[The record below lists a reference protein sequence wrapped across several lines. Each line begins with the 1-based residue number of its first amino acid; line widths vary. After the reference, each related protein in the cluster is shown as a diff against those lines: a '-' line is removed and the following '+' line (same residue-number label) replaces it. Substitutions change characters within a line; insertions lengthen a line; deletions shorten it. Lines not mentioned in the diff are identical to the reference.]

1 MRQRHQQI
9 TAVVGDLLVVP
20 KFLERRVD
28 LLLAEAV
35 AHHAQKIGKILVVV
49 ARLQRKQ
56 HPEEQVPIVIGVHLA
71 DEIIGQYIEERLAA
85 LIGGFEQQRRFK
97 VDLRAR
103 NAADAL
109 KNIHHALL
117 FPIFQLAV
125 LREDIAAQDVAGALD
140 VERKAERF
148 LHLEEEEVGNGLGQ
162 HLLHGALAQVAS
174 PQIALQLNLVI
185 DQIELPVDGA
195 QVVIGGREHLLHEG
209 IHQQIPV
216 VFIDDLVLDFGPED
230 VHQRLDL
237 QFEADALADGAAK
250 SVDAVDGVAVVLD
263 LRLLAAQLHAD
274 VGLVGRAVQP
284 IGTLLGKRRA
294 QGFVNQ
300 AFLFQKAALD
310 AHADQIGKVL
320 DDALGIGVAF
330 IEILPQNL
338 FAQAALPFDAGRDID
353 QALLAVVQHAVK
365 KTVQHVRIGFQHLAV
380 VIENLNGLVDQ
391 FKNGKSFHS
400 SHKLRSLL

>member
-1 MRQRHQQI
+1 M
-9 TAVVGDLLVVP
+9 
-20 KFLERRVD
+20 
-28 LLLAEAV
+28 
-35 AHHAQKIGKILVVV
+35 
-49 ARLQRKQ
+49 
-56 HPEEQVPIVIGVHLA
+56 
-71 DEIIGQYIEERLAA
+71 
-85 LIGGFEQQRRFK
+85 
-97 VDLRAR
+97 
-103 NAADAL
+103 N
-109 KNIHHALL
+109 
-117 FPIFQLAV
+117 
-125 LREDIAAQDVAGALD
+125 
-140 VERKAERF
+140 
-148 LHLEEEEVGNGLGQ
+148 
-162 HLLHGALAQVAS
+162 
-174 PQIALQLNLVI
+174 
-185 DQIELPVDGA
+185 
-195 QVVIGGREHLLHEG
+195 
-209 IHQQIPV
+209 
-216 VFIDDLVLDFGPED
+216 
-230 VHQRLDL
+230 QRLDL

-250 SVDAVDGVAVVLD
+250 SIDAVDGVAVVLD

-365 KTVQHVRIGFQHLAV
+365 KIVQHVRIGFQHLAV